1 MWACGGRRQKLKMNK
16 IDELYSQVW
25 SVKDTGELA
34 IVKEFSEDDI
44 LREIQFFNDRNN
56 EWWISEGI
64 EESEDGKHWLIYG
77 FKD

>member
-1 MWACGGRRQKLKMNK
+1 MWACSGRRQKLKMNK

-56 EWWISEGI
+56 E
-64 EESEDGKHWLIYG
+64 
-77 FKD
+77 